1 MDTKSHPSN
10 DKHEGY
16 LTRTHQILDG
26 YAQDVQDYLAH
37 PASSPDERCTHLNEQ
52 VYLLIEQLADT
63 PVYRHTLKQI
73 RGQILGPSR
82 WYKSGLATTASVE
95 AGFIQLARDTTI
107 PFHDHPGTLGALL
120 VMEGSIEV
128 RTYEKRQDVA
138 TLGKQAAFL
147 KPVDFMRLGTGDT
160 AILLPDHANIYGLR
174 CIESPCFALE
184 LHVNLSTPLEKSWYF
199 PLGASSND
207 TGTIMAAKVPEELLR
222 SALAYWE

>member
-1 MDTKSHPSN
+1 MDFKTPVPKSDN
-10 DKHEGY
+10 EGH
-16 LTRTHQILDG
+16 LTRTHQILDAYG
-26 YAQDVQDYLAH
+26 QDVQSFLIQ
-37 PASSPDERCTHLNEQ
+37 PPSSPEERCQHLNDQ

-73 RGQILGPSR
+73 RGQILGPGR
-82 WYKSGLATTASVE
+82 WYRSDLARTDSVDAS
-95 AGFIQLARDTTI
+95 FIQLAIDTSI

-120 VMEGSIEV
+120 VLEGSIEV
-128 RTYEKRQDVA
+128 RTYDKSQEVA
-138 TLGKQAAFL
+138 SIGKEAAFL

-174 CIESPCFALE
+174 CIESPCIVLE
-184 LHVNLSTPLEKSWYF
+184 LQVIVSPPLAKNWYF
-199 PLGASSND
+199 PLGASSNN